1 MASIHHGEYP
11 ARHPAPASQQIL
23 ADSSKYI
30 PYTLGAGAR
39 QFGTAHTHGQ
49 DCSSQSVRSVA
60 ITESYPPH
68 ARVGIY

>member
-1 MASIHHGEYP
+1 MASNHGEHA
-11 ARHPAPASQQIL
+11 ARNPAPASQQIL

-49 DCSSQSVRSVA
+49 DCSAQSVKPVEIA
-60 ITESYPPH
+60 ESYPPH
-68 ARVGIY
+68 ARVEIY